1 MTFPLSIRLTHLAAL
16 LAVSTFAAAIGGVAA
31 TWWIADREFRDVL
44 DEDLSNQTDL
54 LAELVTDE
62 GFGLTGDALA
72 ELLADA
78 FESDDEESL
87 WVTVYDTRD
96 GSHVSNFEHS
106 IAFDGDEEGPIDLQ
120 FDGRLWHGFREDE
133 DHFVVQVMRRAD
145 LYRAVQGEILEDIIM
160 PAVIASAINL
170 VLLALLIGF
179 FLWPMTRLA
188 RQIEVRSATSLAP
201 LIART
206 PAREIRVL
214 CDALNHLMRDVDEV
228 LQRERRFASDVA
240 HELRTPLT
248 TLKLEL
254 AGDEPDLPAARSEL
268 DRLSRLVEQLLTLA
282 RLEQGRWHERFELL
296 SLDGLCA
303 RVVERFDARFSDAGM
318 TLALP
323 AETVTV
329 VGDRTLLEILLR
341 NLLQNILRHC
351 PEGTRAEVS
360 VASREGR
367 VRLRVSDTGSGLAG
381 DLRQRMSQ
389 DFARLDSKGEGLGL
403 GFAIC
408 HRIAKVHGA
417 EIAFLARED
426 GKPGL
431 VVQVTF
437 PA

>member
-1 MTFPLSIRLTHLAAL
+1 MTFRWTIRLTHLAAL
-16 LAVSTFAAAIGGVAA
+16 LAISTLAAAVGGVAA
-31 TWWIADREFRDVL
+31 TWWIADREFREVL

-62 GFGLTGDALA
+62 DFGLTGDALA

-87 WVTVYDTRD
+87 WVTVYNTRD

-106 IAFDGDEEGPIDLQ
+106 IGFEGDEEGSIDLQ
-120 FDGRLWHGFREDE
+120 FDGQPWHGFREDE

-145 LYRAVQGEILEDIIM
+145 LYQAVRGEVLEDIVM
-160 PAVIASAINL
+160 PAVIGSAVNL

-188 RQIEVRSATSLAP
+188 RQIEERSATSLAP
-201 LIART
+201 LAART

-214 CDALNHLMRDVDEV
+214 CDALNDLMRDVDEV
-228 LQRERRFASDVA
+228 LKRERRFASDVA
-240 HELRTPLT
+240 HEMRTPLT

-254 AGDEPDLPAARSEL
+254 AGDEPDLPAVRSEL

-282 RLEQGRWHERFELL
+282 RLEQGRWHERFEPV
-296 SLDGLCA
+296 SLDDVCA
-303 RVVERFDARFSDAGM
+303 RVVERFDARFTDAG
-318 TLALP
+318 LALQLE
-323 AETVTV
+323 AETATV
-329 VGDRTLLEILLR
+329 VGDATLIEILLR
-341 NLLQNILRHC
+341 NLLQNILTHC
-351 PEGTRAEVS
+351 PQGTRAEVG
-360 VASREGR
+360 VASADGR
-367 VRLRVSDTGSGLAG
+367 VRLRVSDTGAGLAG
-381 DLRQRMSQ
+381 DVRRQMSQ

-403 GFAIC
+403 GLAIC

-426 GKPGL
+426 GASGL

>member
-1 MTFPLSIRLTHLAAL
+1 MRLTHLAAL
-16 LAVSTFAAAIGGVAA
+16 LAISTLAAAAGGVAA
-31 TWWIADREFRDVL
+31 TWWIADREFRHVL
-44 DEDLSNQTDL
+44 DDDLSNQTDL

-106 IAFDGDEEGPIDLQ
+106 IRFDGDEEGSIDLN
-120 FDGRLWHGFREDE
+120 FDGHLWHGFREDE

-145 LYRAVQGEILEDIIM
+145 LYQAVRGEVLEDIVT
-160 PAVIASAINL
+160 PAVIGSAVNL
-170 VLLALLIGF
+170 VLLGLLISF

-188 RQIEVRSATSLAP
+188 RQIEERSAVSLAP
-201 LIART
+201 LTTRT
-206 PAREIRVL
+206 PAHEIRVL
-214 CDALNHLMRDVDEV
+214 CDALNELMRDVDEV

-240 HELRTPLT
+240 HEMRTPLT

-268 DRLSRLVEQLLTLA
+268 DRLGRLVEQLLTLA
-282 RLEQGRWHERFELL
+282 RLEQGRWHERFEPV
-296 SLDGLCA
+296 SLDGVCA
-303 RVVERFDARFSDAGM
+303 RVVGRLEPGFTESGM
-318 TLALP
+318 SLDLQ
-323 AETVTV
+323 AEHATVI
-329 VGDRTLLEILLR
+329 GDPTLLEILLR
-341 NLLQNILRHC
+341 NLLQNVLTHC
-351 PEGTRAEVS
+351 PAGTRAEVS
-360 VASREGR
+360 VASRDGR
-367 VRLRVSDTGSGLAG
+367 VRLRVSDTGTGLAE
-381 DLRQRMSQ
+381 DLRRQMSQ

-403 GFAIC
+403 GLVIC

-426 GKPGL
+426 GTPGL

-437 PA
+437 A